1 MYPTRNIYVGPNE
14 PPPGFEHKTQDE
26 LKGLKGQINIF
37 FDSSEMASD
46 ETLDNLEGVSS
57 IRLYYIE
64 KI

>member
-1 MYPTRNIYVGPNE
+1 MKTTRNIYVGPNE
-14 PPPGFEHKTQDE
+14 APPGFEHKSVDE
-26 LKGLKGQINIF
+26 LKGLKGAINIF

-46 ETLDNLEGVSS
+46 ETLDNLQGVSS